1 MVVRFLWGKF
11 MIYENIKKCCAAKG
25 VTVRKLERD
34 LEFGRGSVSKFDE
47 HDPSVGKMNMIAGY
61 LGVTVDDLI
70 GNEHHSNTNIERK
83 AMQMYSDE
91 DMREIYQMKMSMN
104 YERFMLYKKLLA
116 EIFNSEQQGKQN
128 EGEGDAGDE
137 K

>member
-70 GNEHHSNTNIERK
+70 SEDYPVKIKTGSL
-83 AMQMYSDE
+83 ADQMYSDP
-91 DMREIYQMKMSMN
+91 DMRDIYIMKQNMSAA
-104 YERFMLYKKLLA
+104 RFALYKKLLEDVYKA
-116 EIFNSEQQGKQN
+116 DIQNGKPEN
-128 EGEGDAGDE
+128 
-137 K
+137 